1 MSIDTTVEGEEGS
14 ITAAATWLRSSLR
27 RELDGAADD
36 VTEARR
42 TATSGFHGEAGDAYA
57 SYGREVLGHLDD
69 HAARVG
75 RAAGVFDDYA
85 ARLGR
90 FRSAMEGFRA
100 QARGGGL
107 VVSGAVIQAPAPAV
121 PPDVPVGP
129 VAPELADQHA
139 RQVSAFE
146 TALARVELYNRLVV
160 EVQAE
165 DERFVDW
172 VETHVVAEV
181 ASFTADAVDSL
192 MEFLRDNVGNIA
204 ITGSMLSGERA
215 LQRRAGELADQ
226 ARDLRRARRSGNPA
240 RRALGN
246 APDTPGR
253 INDLLE
259 QSRWAG
265 RGSRLL
271 GPAGTAVDVWFALE
285 GESPAGGLVAAGLGI
300 GATALVIA
308 TAPVSVPTAVVVG
321 GAIVVGAGVTWL
333 ATEGWDALPDDLTE
347 PVDEWVG
354 DRWDDTKDLASDGWN
369 EVKSWF

>member
-36 VTEARR
+36 VTEAPR

-90 FRSAMEGFRA
+90 FLSAMEGFRA
-100 QARGGGL
+100 QARGGGQ
-107 VVSGAVIQAPAPAV
+107 VVSGAVIQALAPAV

-192 MEFLRDNVGNIA
+192 LAFLRDNVGDIA
-204 ITGSMLSGERA
+204 ILGSMLSGERA
-215 LQRRAGELADQ
+215 LAASRRRAGRRGPRPAQGPPLRQPRA
-226 ARDLRRARRSGNPA
+226 ARPRQRPRHPGTHQRPARAVALGRAGLSAARPRRPPPSTSGSPSRARAPPVA
-240 RRALGN
+240 WWPRASAS
-246 APDTPGR
+246 APPP
-253 INDLLE
+253 
-259 QSRWAG
+259 W
-265 RGSRLL
+265 
-271 GPAGTAVDVWFALE
+271 
-285 GESPAGGLVAAGLGI
+285 
-300 GATALVIA
+300 
-308 TAPVSVPTAVVVG
+308 
-321 GAIVVGAGVTWL
+321 
-333 ATEGWDALPDDLTE
+333 
-347 PVDEWVG
+347 
-354 DRWDDTKDLASDGWN
+354 
-369 EVKSWF
+369 